1 MIFLLSG
8 DEDGPAADPAVAEVV
23 DRVAGGCQR
32 VTGGVKHDLPLVGE
46 GDETGEI
53 GVGADEI
60 RRDRDFA

>member
-1 MIFLLSG
+1 MDS
-8 DEDGPAADPAVAEVV
+8 AVAEVV

-32 VTGGVKHDLPLVGE
+32 VTGGVKHDLRLAGE

-60 RRDRDFA
+60 RRDRDLA